1 MLVVIFTFIV
11 LGGIFGY
18 LYRKGVLKQCEEMC
32 AHQAGNNN
40 NEDEY
45 VTDEEI
51 SSGYDSDVSR
61 TESSLPSSEE

>member
-1 MLVVIFTFIV
+1 
-11 LGGIFGY
+11 
-18 LYRKGVLKQCEEMC
+18 MC
-32 AHQAGNNN
+32 ARAAENNN